1 MHAPRLHSRQEILI
15 QYSML
20 IFFPKHYAGCV
31 WTRWKWLGSLY
42 QRLHVLWVETKTKGT
57 LSFYWVTAHGS
68 ELDRSSAEQYPH
80 SHRQAVDCLWCSGS
94 THPWQKRSRD
104 MWKQGTCL
112 WLAAIDT
119 QFHMDVK
126 GLLPQDK
133 YLITCNR
140 QAVNDMSATGQKTWL
155 NSILIT
161 QEIYKSLIESET
173 QQLCKQP
180 YGCTVGWI
188 IGTYIIHI
196 CLPLPRVKALQDWKL
211 FYTITFLEVFPC
223 GE

>member
-1 MHAPRLHSRQEILI
+1 M
-15 QYSML
+15 
-20 IFFPKHYAGCV
+20 
-31 WTRWKWLGSLY
+31 
-42 QRLHVLWVETKTKGT
+42 
-57 LSFYWVTAHGS
+57 
-68 ELDRSSAEQYPH
+68 
-80 SHRQAVDCLWCSGS
+80 QAVSGQDENGWAHFIKGYMS
-94 THPWQKRSRD
+94 CEWRLRQKELYHSIGSQHTAQSWTEVLLSNILTL
-104 MWKQGTCL
+104 M

-140 QAVNDMSATGQKTWL
+140 QAMTCLLGQKTWL

-180 YGCTVGWI
+180 YGGCTVGWI